1 MATKTGLLLDPTNTA
16 DTDTA
21 TTDTIDTID
30 TTGPSGGVM
39 IVGVGGQGVI
49 MASNILADVC
59 MANGLDVKNSE
70 VHGMSQRGGSVTCQ
84 VRFGPEVHSTLMEPG
99 TADFVIAFEWAEA
112 LRWFNFLAPQGIL
125 ITSSQRIIPP
135 AALSDHQ
142 TGRFDYPLDGW
153 SDPRALVV
161 DALGLSEEAGDVRAA
176 STVLLG
182 LLSTRMPFP
191 VKSWHEALQR
201 WVPNKA
207 IQANQRSFE
216 LGREWQAAA
225 EVLAPTKSARPPEF
239 TKTFSV
245 EVEASWCKGA
255 ACSICVDVCPER
267 VFVMGP
273 ESFAVPA
280 RVQSCT
286 GCNLCMKLCP
296 DFAIEVT
303 AIDAGE
309 SVAGTSGTQHE
320 EDQNG

>member
-1 MATKTGLLLDPTNTA
+1 MPTQTGLLPDLTDPTDPPDA
-16 DTDTA
+16 
-21 TTDTIDTID
+21 
-30 TTGPSGGVM
+30 TTGPSGSVM

-49 MASNILADVC
+49 MASNIVADVC
-59 MANGLDVKNSE
+59 LSNGLDVKNSE

-99 TADFVIAFEWAEA
+99 TADFVVAFEWAEA
-112 LRWFNFLAPQGIL
+112 LRWFEFLAPQGML

-153 SDPRALVV
+153 TDPRALIV
-161 DALGLSEEAGDVRAA
+161 DALGLAQEAGDVRAA

-191 VKSWHEALQR
+191 VTSWLEALQR
-201 WVPNKA
+201 WVPSKA
-207 IQANQRSFE
+207 VQANERSFE
-216 LGREWQAAA
+216 LGRAWHPEEVTEAA
-225 EVLAPTKSARPPEF
+225 TKTARPPEF

-245 EVEASWCKGA
+245 DVNASWCKGA

-273 ESFAVPA
+273 ESISVPTGA
-280 RVQSCT
+280 QRCT

-303 AIDAGE
+303 AIAAE
-309 SVAGTSGTQHE
+309 EPMASVSGSLHE
-320 EDQNG
+320 EDQHV